1 MRVPLFPVT
10 TRPSRQFPGFVLC
23 ALLFAAAGLAK
34 AADDT
39 AAYGQVGSG
48 VSFADVQALDYRE
61 ADHTLS
67 YGSDPLQFG
76 SLWLPVATDPQPAAL
91 VVLIHGGCW
100 MNAYDM
106 AHTYALSTA
115 LAQAGYAV
123 WSLEY
128 RRTGDNGGGWPG
140 TYEDVLA
147 GIAYIDSLTDYAV
160 DPERFVIAGHS
171 AGGHLALLAGREYP
185 QASGILGL
193 AAITDIESYASG
205 NSDCETAAAQF
216 MGGPP
221 AEGASAYAEA
231 NPSVLEMHDTT
242 ILLHGG
248 EDTIVSV
255 NQALLIGARTLFV
268 EGGGH
273 FDWVHPGT
281 RSVNLLVSTLQNLLP
296 TGDLPE

>member
-1 MRVPLFPVT
+1 MRIPLFLMT
-10 TRPSRQFPGFVLC
+10 ACAGRQFPGFLLC
-23 ALLFAAAGLAK
+23 ALMIAAPALVK
-34 AADDT
+34 AANKNVD
-39 AAYGQVGSG
+39 YSQVESG
-48 VSFADVQALDYRE
+48 VSFAAVQALDYRE
-61 ADHTLS
+61 ADHTLV

-76 SLWLPVATDPQPAAL
+76 RLWLPAAVDTQPASL

-106 AHTYALSTA
+106 AHTFALSTA

-128 RRTGDNGGGWPG
+128 RRTGDEGGGWPG
-140 TYEDVLA
+140 SYEDVLA
-147 GIAYIDSLTDYAV
+147 GIDYIDSLDDYAV

-171 AGGHLALLAGREYP
+171 AGGHLALLAGRENP
-185 QASGILGL
+185 QAGAILGL

-205 NSDCETAAAQF
+205 NSDCETAAAGF
-216 MGGPP
+216 MGGAP
-221 AEGASAYAEA
+221 AERASAYAEA

-281 RSVNLLVSTLQNLLP
+281 RSFNLLVSTLQSLLP
-296 TGDLPE
+296 TGDLTE